1 MLQFQEYSGC
11 YTSYNKKT
19 NLAIFLVI
27 DQLAQIEFDSFHLI
41 REFKSRLI
49 IAIYRNVYRFPI
61 SIDWS
66 SIERKSISKGYKN
79 IMIL

>member
-1 MLQFQEYSGC
+1 MLQFQEYSGW
-11 YTSYNKKT
+11 YTFYNKKT

-27 DQLAQIEFDSFHLI
+27 ELAQIEFDSFHLI